1 MLNNIAAI
9 TNSGAPPQVGDYESI
24 ATVTV
29 GGGGQSTI
37 TFSSIPATYSHLQ
50 IRGIARD
57 SRATYVNS
65 NLIITFNGDTGANYS
80 WHNLQGNG
88 GATAG
93 RAGANQN
100 SIRSNVLASAGAPT
114 GAFAGYVTDILDYAN
129 TNKNK
134 TLRSLGGVDTNG
146 AVMGEGGFI
155 ELLSGN
161 WRSTS
166 AITSIT
172 LAADTPNLLQYSSF
186 ALYGIK

>member
-9 TNSGAPPQVGDYESI
+9 IGGVTPEVGDYESI
-24 ATVTV
+24 STVTV
-29 GGGGQSTI
+29 GSGGASSV
-37 TFSSIPATYSHLQ
+37 TFSSIPSTYKHLQ

-65 NLIITFNGDTGANYS
+65 NLIIRFNGDSAANYS

-88 GATAG
+88 GSAAG
-93 RAGANQN
+93 RAGSNDT
-100 SIRSNVLASAGAPT
+100 SIRSNVLAAAGAPT
-114 GAFAGYVTDILDYAN
+114 GAFSGYVTDILDYAD
-129 TNKNK
+129 TNKFK
-134 TLRSLGGVDTNG
+134 TLRSLGGVDSNG
-146 AVMGEGGFI
+146 AVLGEGGFI

-166 AITSIT
+166 AITSIS
-172 LAADTPNLLQYSSF
+172 LAADTPNLLQYTTF